1 MTSLSKW
8 IDRIMTYC
16 NTVKS
21 SVHYYNEHAATFI
34 FTTQKVDMSN
44 LYQQLTPLL
53 PVGAAILDAGCGSG
67 RDALNFKK
75 MGFDVE
81 AFDASKAMSEAASQ
95 LVGHKVH
102 CCTFME
108 FSSQKSFDAIWAC
121 ASLLH
126 VPHKH
131 LPETFEH
138 LAQFLSNEGKFIVSF
153 KYGDSERQEGE
164 RHFTDMNEE
173 RFEQVIRDVG
183 GLTIRKT
190 WLTSDNRPQNETM
203 WFNAILH
210 KL

>member
-1 MTSLSKW
+1 
-8 IDRIMTYC
+8 MTYC

-21 SVHYYNEHAATFI
+21 SVHYYNEHADTFI
-34 FTTQKVDMSN
+34 YTTQQVDMSN

-53 PVGAAILDAGCGSG
+53 PVGASILDAGCGSG
-67 RDALNFKK
+67 RDALNFQN

-95 LVGHKVH
+95 LIGQNVH

-108 FSSQKSFDAIWAC
+108 FNSQRSFDAIWAC

-126 VPHKH
+126 VPHKK

-138 LAQFLSNEGKFIVSF
+138 LAQFLSNEGKFTVSF

-164 RHFTDMNEE
+164 RHFTDMNEV
-173 RFEQVIRDVG
+173 RFEQVIRDAGCLSVG
-183 GLTIRKT
+183 KT
-190 WLTSDNRPQNETM
+190 WLTSDNRPQNETK
-203 WFNAILH
+203 WFNSILY
-210 KL
+210 K